1 MTHSQAEFSGSDH
14 PGNLDSARLDRYQGC
29 LVGLAAGDALGTAV
43 EFQPRG
49 TFAPVTGLSG
59 GGVFRLKPGEW
70 TDDTSM
76 ALCLA
81 ESLLETGGFDP
92 ADQMNRYLRWY
103 TEGYLSSTGKC
114 FDIGTTVRGA
124 LLRYQ
129 QTGNPYSGA
138 TDAWSAGNG
147 SIMRLAPV
155 PMFYANQPAT
165 VIQMAADSSRTTHGT
180 REAVDACRYLA
191 GLIAGA
197 LNGLEKEEI
206 LSDRFCPVRGLFER
220 EPLAPAITEIARGS
234 FKRKNKN
241 EIIGNGYV
249 VRSLEAVLW
258 VFYNSSSF
266 KEGCLLAANLGDDA
280 DTTAAI
286 FGSLAGAYY
295 GEKSIPA
302 GWRERLALKELIA
315 SFALRLFQQ
324 ASLTTKE

>member
-1 MTHSQAEFSGSDH
+1 MNHAPTEPSGKGID
-14 PGNLDSARLDRYQGC
+14 GILDSVHLDRYLGC
-29 LVGLAAGDALGTAV
+29 LMGLAAGDAVGTAV

-49 TFAPVTGLSG
+49 SFPPVTGMTG

-81 ESLLETGGFDP
+81 ESLLETHGFNP

-103 TEGYLSSTGKC
+103 LQGYLSSTGKC

-147 SIMRLAPV
+147 SIMRLAPIA
-155 PMFYANQPAT
+155 MFYANHPAT
-165 VIQMAADSSRTTHGT
+165 AIQMAADSSRTTHGT
-180 REAVDACRYLA
+180 QEAVDACRFLA
-191 GLIAGA
+191 GLIIGA
-197 LNGLEKEEI
+197 LNGVGKEEI
-206 LSDRFCPVRGLFER
+206 LSDQFCPIQGLFEK
-220 EPLAPAITEIARGS
+220 EPLITSIAEIAHGS
-234 FKRKNKN
+234 FKRKNQN

-258 VFYNSSSF
+258 VFYNSNSF
-266 KEGCLLAANLGDDA
+266 KEGCLLAANLGEDA

-286 FGSLAGAYY
+286 YGSLAGAYY
-295 GEKSIPA
+295 GEEGIPPA
-302 GWRERLALKELIA
+302 WRERLAYKDLIA
-315 SFALRLFQQ
+315 AYALRLFQH
-324 ASLTTKE
+324 TTK